1 MEVAKG
7 GRISAV
13 GTAFTWMIFVA
24 TLTHEGLLAKLLV
37 TV

>member
-1 MEVAKG
+1 MDVANG
-7 GRISAV
+7 VRIKAV

-24 TLTHEGLLAKLLV
+24 TLTHEGPLAKLLV